1 MCLIRDFLSHSL
13 LRLKLWQVLL
23 VIMSKATVPRGA
35 RPRKPRPKTIAFV
48 PEVLY
53 NEWEP
58 LARKPLWGWS
68 WDCKEYSKSRDASP
82 DEFTLRRFAVPLT
95 SLLTLCPSGFPAQAN
110 LAHTLAM
117 LQKNMKVFGQL
128 TAPQAHKTCADAA
141 ELWRTMCKH
150 VYNLSKEKIWPTRV
164 NNLCAIII
172 HPPKPSSSTAMGS
185 NSALPDTQLD
195 SALPDT
201 QPGSALPDTIP
212 DTLSPQEVDDM
223 WPKHDVDADDISD
236 DSGSVELLDVKCN
249 CSECTGVAAITITS
263 DGDGDDGE
271 GGGDGDQRIETVKT
285 ESQRRRWRPAR
296 KFPIKLP
303 VKISHRIHGGWQQC
317 KGYPETYITMKS
329 EAFRGKFRYLV
340 GQSARS
346 SPHHSAN
353 IAKVIKKIEKGEI
366 KDNWAAK
373 DFLHKLP

>member
-23 VIMSKATVPRGA
+23 VIMSKATVPRG
-35 RPRKPRPKTIAFV
+35 PRHGTPRPKTMAFV
-48 PEVLY
+48 PELLY

-68 WDCKEYSKSRDASP
+68 WDCKEYRKSRWASP
-82 DEFTLRRFAVPLT
+82 DEVILRRFAVPLT
-95 SLLTLCPSGFPAQAN
+95 SLLTLCPSGFPAQDN
-110 LAHTLAM
+110 LAYTLAM
-117 LQKNMKVFGQL
+117 LQENMNVFGQL
-128 TAPQAHKTCADAA
+128 TAPQAHRTCANAA
-141 ELWRTMCKH
+141 EIWRTMCKH
-150 VYNLSKEKIWPTRV
+150 VYNLSKEKIWPTRI

-172 HPPKPSSSTAMGS
+172 HPQKPSSSTAMGS

-249 CSECTGVAAITITS
+249 CSECTGVAASRTVPVPVAKK
-263 DGDGDDGE
+263 GAQG
-271 GGGDGDQRIETVKT
+271 IETVKT
-285 ESQRRRWRPAR
+285 DSQRRGVMKRPSAKVMIR
-296 KFPIKLP
+296 LP
-303 VKISHRIHGGWQQC
+303 VRLRYRIQFPGRGRE
-317 KGYPETYITMKS
+317 ETILTMQN
-329 EAFRGKFRYLV
+329 GKQEKYV
-340 GQSARS
+340 IGQSAAT

-353 IAKVIKKIEKGEI
+353 IAKLMEKIEKSEI
-366 KDNWAAK
+366 KDTWAAR
-373 DFLHKLP
+373 DFLSKLP